1 MAISARVYRR
11 ANADVQD
18 SQDAKVRRLHLDG
31 WKNGHHTSIMKYY
44 LQGLAGLLLLT
55 AAAAQWVQAQS
66 DAITVKRPAE
76 LREAPSDGSRS
87 LAALAA
93 QAQVTRL
100 AGRQGPWIEVRS
112 AQGVSGWIHMF
123 DVGAAAAPA
132 PSGNVATGALRGLTS
147 LLGGR
152 TRAPAATGATATIG
166 IRGLGA
172 EDIANAQPNLNALSQ
187 VEAMRQD
194 AAQGRQFGADAALTP
209 QTVAALPV
217 PALPAKAPGDQGD
230 TGSKR

>member
-1 MAISARVYRR
+1 
-11 ANADVQD
+11 
-18 SQDAKVRRLHLDG
+18 
-31 WKNGHHTSIMKYY
+31 MK
-44 LQGLAGLLLLT
+44 QRQRFLAGLVLAVLAM
-55 AAAAQWVQAQS
+55 AAATQLAHAQNE
-66 DAITVKRPAE
+66 AITVKRPAE
-76 LREAPSDGSRS
+76 LRESPAEGSRS

-93 QAQVTRL
+93 QTQVTRM

-112 AQGVSGWIHMF
+112 AQGATGWIHMF
-123 DVGAAAAPA
+123 DVSAAAAPA
-132 PSGNVATGALRGLTS
+132 PSGNVATGALRGLTG

-152 TRAPAATGATATIG
+152 TRTTVATSATATIG

-187 VEAMRQD
+187 VEAMRLD

>member
-1 MAISARVYRR
+1 
-11 ANADVQD
+11 
-18 SQDAKVRRLHLDG
+18 
-31 WKNGHHTSIMKYY
+31 MK
-44 LQGLAGLLLLT
+44 QRQRFLAGLVLAVLVT
-55 AAAAQWVQAQS
+55 AAATQLAHAQNE
-66 DAITVKRPAE
+66 AITVKRPAE
-76 LREAPSDGSRS
+76 LRETPSDGSRS

-93 QAQVTRL
+93 QTQVTRM

-112 AQGVSGWIHMF
+112 AQGATGWIHMF
-123 DVGAAAAPA
+123 DVSAAAAPA
-132 PSGNVATGALRGLTS
+132 PSGNVATGALRGLTG

-152 TRAPAATGATATIG
+152 TRTTVATSATATIG

-187 VEAMRQD
+187 VEAMRLD